1 MPASEAIVSEPRQ
14 RENEERERRRIPAAS
29 GGAPRLR
36 VVCIGG
42 GTGLP
47 AMLAGLS
54 RLARRGAV
62 PRIDLTAVVAVSD
75 DGGSSGRLRREQGVL
90 PPGDVR
96 NCLVALSDRRH
107 RALARLFQYRFGA
120 GRGLKGHAMGN
131 LLLAA
136 LSSLEG
142 DFLAAIRRAEKLLD
156 CAGHVLP
163 ATLEPVQLVGVLA
176 DGSEI
181 RGERRF
187 DQPRST
193 TISRVELLPRAPRA
207 TPGVIDAIRR
217 ADVVVLGPGSLYSSV
232 IANLLVDGVAQA
244 LRETSALRILVQNLM
259 SQPGESDGLDAADH
273 VRAVQAHAGDVV
285 DVLLVD
291 PLEELRFSLRS
302 GYARVGQRPVSF
314 ERRSVAALGV
324 LPLEADL
331 LARGR
336 RVRHD
341 PEKAAAAILGLAL
354 QASEA

>member
-1 MPASEAIVSEPRQ
+1 MPASEAIRPERRWSQ
-14 RENEERERRRIPAAS
+14 REEDERRAVP
-29 GGAPRLR
+29 GGGPSTLR

-47 AMLAGLS
+47 AMLTGLA
-54 RLARRGAV
+54 RLARKGGSL
-62 PRIDLTAVVAVSD
+62 PSIDLTAIVAVSD
-75 DGGSSGRLRREQGVL
+75 DGGSSGRLRREQGIL

-96 NCLVALSDRRH
+96 NCLVALADGRH

-120 GRGLKGHAMGN
+120 GRGLKGHALGN
-131 LLLAA
+131 LLLSA
-136 LSSLEG
+136 LHSLEG
-142 DFLAAIRRAEKLLD
+142 DFLGAIRRAEGLLE

-163 ATLEPVQLVGVLA
+163 ATLEPVQLLGLLE

-181 RGERRF
+181 RGERKF
-187 DQPRST
+187 DRPRST

-207 TPGVIDAIRR
+207 TAGVIEAIRA

-232 IANLLVDGVAQA
+232 IPNLLVRGVAEA
-244 LRETSALRILVQNLM
+244 LRETSALRVLVQNLM
-259 SQPGESDGLDAADH
+259 TQAGETDGLDAAGH
-273 VRAVQAHAGDVV
+273 VRAVQAHAGDVI

-291 PLEELRFSLRS
+291 PLEELQPVLRT
-302 GYARVGQRPVSF
+302 GYASRGQRPVF
-314 ERRSVAALGV
+314 FDRRAVAALGV

-341 PEKAAAAILGLAL
+341 PEKAAAAVLGIAL

>member
-1 MPASEAIVSEPRQ
+1 MSASEASVPVHRQ
-14 RENEERERRRIPAAS
+14 HERDERLRSVPS
-29 GGAPRLR
+29 LGPPPLR
-36 VVCIGG
+36 VVCLGG

-47 AMLAGLS
+47 AMLGGLA
-54 RLARRGAV
+54 RLARRGGNMQRV
-62 PRIDLTAVVAVSD
+62 HLTAVVAVSD

-96 NCLVALSDRRH
+96 NCLVALADRRH
-107 RALARLFQYRFGA
+107 RALAKLFQYRFGT

-142 DFLAAIRRAEKLLD
+142 DFLGAIRRAEQLLQ
-156 CAGHVLP
+156 CCGQVLP

-181 RGERRF
+181 RGEHNF
-187 DQPRST
+187 VKPRSAL
-193 TISRVELLPRAPRA
+193 ISPGEHAPRAPRA
-207 TPGVIDAIRR
+207 TEGVVDAIRD

-232 IANLLVDGVAQA
+232 IANLLVGGVAEA

-259 SQPGESDGLDAADH
+259 SQPGESDGLDAAGH

-291 PLEELRFSLRS
+291 PLEELHLAVRT
-302 GYARVGQRPVSF
+302 GYARRGRRPVSF
-314 ERRSVAALGV
+314 DRRAVAALGV

-331 LARGR
+331 LARGG